1 MIKSSRALYNNL
13 YQRIL
18 PAVESAGECRA
29 VVLRLVE
36 YYFQIDALAITLD
49 KPLVHTFSTDILA
62 EIIQRIHQHEP
73 IQYILGEAPFMN
85 RNFFVNR
92 SVLIPRPETE
102 ELVQL
107 IIKENSKPGLH
118 ILDIGTGSG
127 CIAIT
132 LAKDLSDAQVDGLDI
147 SGPALKV
154 ARSNAQ
160 RLQANV
166 SWIQANIL
174 QDPLPERKWDIIV
187 SNPPYVCL
195 SEKEQMQQRV
205 LAYEPA
211 QAIFVSDEAPLIFY
225 EQIIQLASTHLQPT
239 GKLYLEINER
249 FGLALASKL
258 ADKQFNDIYVEQDL
272 QGKDRWVKATAPH
285 Q

>member
-1 MIKSSRALYNNL
+1 MITSSRALYNNL

-18 PAVESAGECRA
+18 PAVESSGECRA
-29 VVLRLVE
+29 IVLRLVE

-49 KPLVHTFSTDILA
+49 KPLVHTFSTDPLA
-62 EIIQRIHQHEP
+62 EVIQRIHQHEP

-85 RNFFVNR
+85 RNFFVNP

-107 IIKENSKPGLH
+107 ITKENSKPGLH

-132 LAKDLSDAQVDGLDI
+132 LAKDLTGAQVDGLDI
-147 SGPALKV
+147 SEPALKV

-166 SWIQANIL
+166 NWIQADVL
-174 QDPLPERKWDIIV
+174 QHPLPKKKWDIIV

-258 ADKQFNDIYVEQDL
+258 ADKQFNDIYIGQDL
-272 QGKDRWVKATAPH
+272 QGKDRWIKATAPH

>member
-1 MIKSSRALYNNL
+1 MIKSSRVLYNNL

-18 PAVESAGECRA
+18 PAVESPGECRA
-29 VVLRLVE
+29 IVLRLVE

-62 EIIQRIHQHEP
+62 EIVQRIHQHEP

-85 RNFFVNR
+85 RNFFVNP

-147 SGPALKV
+147 SEPALKV

-166 SWIQANIL
+166 NWIQANIL
-174 QDPLPERKWDIIV
+174 QDPLPGRKWDIIV

-225 EQIIQLASTHLQPT
+225 EQIIQLASTYLQPT

-258 ADKQFNDIYVEQDL
+258 ADKQFNNIYIEQDL
-272 QGKDRWVKATAPH
+272 QGKDRWVKATAPY